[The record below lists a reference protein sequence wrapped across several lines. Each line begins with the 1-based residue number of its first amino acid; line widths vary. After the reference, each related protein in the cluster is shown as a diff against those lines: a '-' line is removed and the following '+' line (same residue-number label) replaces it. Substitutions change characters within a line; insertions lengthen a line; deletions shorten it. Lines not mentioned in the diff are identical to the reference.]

1 MKDQNHASPR
11 SVTEAHRNS
20 NIVILRFAPSLSRK
34 KGSCTTH
41 PLGMTV
47 TIVRM
52 GPGSLAEA

>member
-1 MKDQNHASPR
+1 MNDTTHASPR

-20 NIVILRFAPSLSRK
+20 NIVILRFDPPLSHRK
-34 KGSCTTH
+34 RRCTTQ

-52 GPGSLAEA
+52 GTGLVAEA